1 MKSLKKNLFELM
13 ESPDIS
19 KAYVRYFRMSILLL
33 IALNVLV
40 VILETVDSIN
50 IKYQNHLHLFE
61 VVSVFIFTLEYVCRL
76 WVCTE
81 SKNFRGPLAGRLKFA
96 LTPLALVDLF
106 AILPFYLPLFF
117 AFDLRFMRALRL
129 IRIFRILKFGRYSES
144 LKLIIRV
151 FENKKEE
158 LLISL
163 FTVFVLLIIASS
175 FMFYFEHEVQPDK
188 FSSIPATMWWA
199 LITLTTVGYGDVYP
213 VTIPGKL
220 LGSVLAILGVGI
232 FALPAAILA
241 SAFTEEMRLKN
252 NPSSARVDRSNIQN
266 EEN

>member
-1 MKSLKKNLFELM
+1 
-13 ESPDIS
+13 
-19 KAYVRYFRMSILLL
+19 
-33 IALNVLV
+33 
-40 VILETVDSIN
+40 
-50 IKYQNHLHLFE
+50 
-61 VVSVFIFTLEYVCRL
+61 
-76 WVCTE
+76 
-81 SKNFRGPLAGRLKFA
+81 
-96 LTPLALVDLF
+96 
-106 AILPFYLPLFF
+106 
-117 AFDLRFMRALRL
+117 
-129 IRIFRILKFGRYSES
+129 
-144 LKLIIRV
+144 
-151 FENKKEE
+151 
-158 LLISL
+158 LISL